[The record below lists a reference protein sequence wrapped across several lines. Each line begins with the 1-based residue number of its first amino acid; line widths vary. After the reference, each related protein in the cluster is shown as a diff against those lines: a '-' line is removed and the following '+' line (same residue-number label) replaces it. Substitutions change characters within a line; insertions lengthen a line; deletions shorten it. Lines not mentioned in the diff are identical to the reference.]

1 MKKTMLRTLT
11 ACLAAFAILSATGCE
26 FLMSKGTSVGGSDSN
41 RTQASPSQTTAKSSQ
56 TTAAQ
61 PKTYRVTVHY
71 YGNITRSY
79 TVKEGEPTPAEM
91 LAESGNYI
99 VGLYDGNNVRYAD
112 ESCVLEPSVPSGLPA
127 DLYAK
132 YETYGG
138 SYSKKNQTYDENPKS
153 VDIISP
159 ATAVFDLNNAVPEER
174 ALISACKCNP
184 YADVTIT
191 FSFQYKVGENPYRA
205 VLEAYIQIG
214 DEKVETLKKVDKNQN
229 YPVCQLAAHV
239 KAKQLTDNSF
249 QVKCS
254 ASGTDGFGGVYL
266 AKNLAIRYDITF

>member
-26 FLMSKGTSVGGSDSN
+26 FLMSKGTSVGGSNSN
-41 RTQASPSQTTAKSSQ
+41 RTPVASKQTAATSGQ

-61 PKTYRVTVHY
+61 PKTNRVTVHY
-71 YGNITRSY
+71 YGNVTRSY
-79 TVKEGEPTPAEM
+79 TVEAGKSTSAEL

-112 ESCVLEPSVPSGLPA
+112 ESCVLEPSAPSGLPA

-184 YADVTIT
+184 YADVTLT
-191 FSFQYKVGENPYRA
+191 FSFQYKIGQNPYQTT
-205 VLEAYIQIG
+205 LEAYIQIG
-214 DEKVETLKKVDKNQN
+214 SEKVETLSKTDSNQN
-229 YPVCQLAAHV
+229 YTVCRLVAHV
-239 KAKQLTDNSF
+239 KAKQLIDNSF
-249 QVKCS
+249 QVKC
-254 ASGTDGFGGVYL
+254 GVYGGGGL
-266 AKNLAIRYDITF
+266 KYYSVKNHAIRYDITF